1 MEIDAVHLAIGLVY
15 YGLLRVPSKEQ
26 QSETGI
32 RKCIYRSVRAP
43 TDKYA
48 THDLQ

>member
-1 MEIDAVHLAIGLVY
+1 MEIDAVHFAIGLVY

-32 RKCIYRSVRAP
+32 RKSLLSGRVC
-43 TDKYA
+43 
-48 THDLQ
+48 QNFG

>member
-32 RKCIYRSVRAP
+32 CKCLRSLWP
-43 TDKYA
+43 FSLT
-48 THDLQ
+48 

>member
-15 YGLLRVPSKEQ
+15 YGLLRVPNKEQ

-32 RKCIYRSVRAP
+32 RKSNDRSASRV
-43 TDKYA
+43 
-48 THDLQ
+48 